1 MNSAVTFST
10 FPCLTITSFPIL
22 VMTLKGV
29 FRGPYQIY
37 DGAFFAQI
45 INSSK
50 QVHAFAKKAPPQI
63 YQRVLTTPMTL
74 LHFGKLLCNFYYSN
88 LAKLYKRL
96 VPSPDLNAE

>member
-1 MNSAVTFST
+1 MVLLNYVSKTLAENSLIMNSAATFST
-10 FPCLTITSFPIL
+10 FPCLTITSFPIF

-50 QVHAFAKKAPPQI
+50 QVNAFAKKPP
-63 YQRVLTTPMTL
+63 
-74 LHFGKLLCNFYYSN
+74 S
-88 LAKLYKRL
+88 
-96 VPSPDLNAE
+96 